1 MKEESVITERVL
13 KTVQQQLPQEIKEKE
28 DRFNLRHGKITD
40 NCDLITCDVL
50 LDDFMQDKAVIE
62 GKGVTYKLS
71 DIDTILS
78 KTKKAKAGIWIHCQ
92 KLLMRI
98 IAEVTDRRCVQL
110 SINIKEFASMCGID
124 LLKTNAVKDFQKNMS
139 LALEIIFSM
148 ELGSFTDRQGK
159 QEKLISLTHAIRK
172 IIPKSRGY
180 LSFIIEQEFLDYILK
195 CPLKKIPVNIYKIS
209 GKSPNAFKLAIKLAE
224 YDGNNNNKISVLSLL
239 KETTLQSLLE
249 LKEKKTG
256 KWTRQIRDPFNA
268 MIKELIR
275 TNNLS
280 SYKFVTAKGEPRT
293 LEEANAMTAE
303 EWHKL
308 YFVYELA

>member
-1 MKEESVITERVL
+1 M
-13 KTVQQQLPQEIKEKE
+13 
-28 DRFNLRHGKITD
+28 
-40 NCDLITCDVL
+40 
-50 LDDFMQDKAVIE
+50 
-62 GKGVTYKLS
+62 
-71 DIDTILS
+71 
-78 KTKKAKAGIWIHCQ
+78 
-92 KLLMRI
+92 
-98 IAEVTDRRCVQL
+98 
-110 SINIKEFASMCGID
+110 
-124 LLKTNAVKDFQKNMS
+124 
-139 LALEIIFSM
+139 
-148 ELGSFTDRQGK
+148 
-159 QEKLISLTHAIRK
+159 
-172 IIPKSRGY
+172 
-180 LSFIIEQEFLDYILK
+180 K